1 MLGGCTGRS
10 DFVTITAQ
18 PATRKVGP
26 FLVYQIRQPKCRR
39 LTRLCIGL
47 VIFGFALG
55 LSVEAGLGVNP
66 WTVFH
71 GGLAIHTPLSIGA
84 AVLAVGAVLV
94 LSFPIMGEP
103 IGVGTVLNVAMI
115 GMVMDLTLVIVPD
128 LTSLPVRIGA
138 LAIAPV
144 LIGVGSGFY
153 IGAGLGPGPRDGIMT
168 FLQGR
173 GLAVWLARSS
183 IEFTALIFGALL
195 GGDVGWGTI
204 WMAGSVG
211 FWVQLFLARLR
222 VDPALA
228 KSA

>member
-1 MLGGCTGRS
+1 MTN
-10 DFVTITAQ
+10 TA
-18 PATRKVGP
+18 ASTTRKFGP
-26 FLVYQIRQPKCRR
+26 FLVYKIRDPKQRR
-39 LTRLCIGL
+39 ISNLLVGL

-55 LSVEAGLGVNP
+55 LSVEASLGVNP

-71 GGLAIHTPLSIGA
+71 GGLAIHTPLTIGA
-84 AVLAVGAVLV
+84 AVLVVGLVLV
-94 LSFPIMGEP
+94 MSFPAMREP
-103 IGVGTVLNVAMI
+103 IGIGTLLNVAVI
-115 GMVMDLTLVIVPD
+115 GPVMDLTIFIVPD
-128 LTSLPVRIGA
+128 LTSLPVRILA
-138 LAIAPV
+138 LAVAPI

-173 GLAVWLARSS
+173 GLPVWLARSS
-183 IEFTALIFGALL
+183 IEFTALIFGAIL

-222 VDPALA
+222 IDPAPIKA
-228 KSA
+228 A

>member
-1 MLGGCTGRS
+1 MTAA
-10 DFVTITAQ
+10 AQ
-18 PATRKVGP
+18 PVTRKVGP
-26 FLVYQIRQPKCRR
+26 FHVYKIRPPKRRR
-39 LTRLCIGL
+39 LTQLCIGL
-47 VIFGFALG
+47 VIFGLALG
-55 LSVEAGLGVNP
+55 LSVEASLGVNP

-84 AVLAVGAVLV
+84 AVLVVGAILV

-103 IGVGTVLNVAMI
+103 IGIGTLLNVAVI
-115 GMVMDLTLVIVPD
+115 GMVMDLTLFIVPD
-128 LTSLPVRIGA
+128 LTSLPVRIAA

-173 GLAVWLARSS
+173 GLPVWLARSS
-183 IEFTALIFGALL
+183 IEFTALVFGALL

-222 VDPALA
+222 IDPAPTKA
-228 KSA
+228 P